1 MSIPSKDINIQN
13 RFIMVYKVLRFIW
26 VYPLYIWFIS
36 WITFPKNEALFPS
49 FIGEVGAEFPF
60 DFAAADAC
68 FWSSCCCNICDFTSK
83 SPGGTLAPSV
93 GPAASDAGV
102 WSPLWYLKQD
112 IERIELQFQNCILR
126 NTHTLSIYGSYYY
139 PCQQI
144 VLDLIRN
151 VYW

>member
-1 MSIPSKDINIQN
+1 MESLWF
-13 RFIMVYKVLRFIW
+13 RGLRFIIY
-26 VYPLYIWFIS
+26 VYPLYIRLIS
-36 WITFPKNEALFPS
+36 WVTFPKNEALFPS
-49 FIGEVGAEFPF
+49 FIGDVGAEFPF

-112 IERIELQFQNCILR
+112 IIRIKFYLQNCILR
-126 NTHTLSIYGSYYY
+126 NSYGSYYC
-139 PCQQI
+139 PFQQT